1 MKNLVFRVAYN
12 KMNKYYNKMT
22 EQEVARIETD
32 EILSLLLHT
41 NVVQVKF

>member
-1 MKNLVFRVAYN
+1 MKNLVFRVA
-12 KMNKYYNKMT
+12 YYNKMT